1 MRIKPL
7 WDLQSVKL
15 YTKVVLV
22 LCAVFFAYGLIDY
35 TIQKRVILPSF
46 ESLEADSARTDM
58 ERVTRALDRE
68 LTQLMTFSADWGN
81 WIDTYEYVRRRNE
94 ISLRRT

>member
-1 MRIKPL
+1 MRIKPQ

-68 LTQLMTFSADWGN
+68 LTQLMTFD
-81 WIDTYEYVRRRNE
+81 DTGRFTSMKAYFAPDD
-94 ISLRRT
+94 ITQSDH